1 MLNKLYVFML
11 LQDLSVYYM
20 LFAFIMYIWMIEN
33 VLIMSPL
40 ILF

>member
-1 MLNKLYVFML
+1 MLNKLYVFVL

-20 LFAFIMYIWMIEN
+20 LFAFIMYIWMIES